1 MAAAPARGPPASAE
15 GSEASGS
22 GQLAVSV
29 VNAAGVGG
37 GGRSRSGGRAYRG
50 QARGGH
56 EEVLDA
62 LTGHFVGVVVSE
74 GVQRVAVVGD
84 LAAVGI
90 HEHGD
95 LAAQSGGGGT
105 TRRQRPAS
113 VAGALS

>member
-1 MAAAPARGPPASAE
+1 MDMAGGLGMAAATRARCPPPE

-29 VNAAGVGG
+29 AGTAGGGG
-37 GGRSRSGGRAYRG
+37 GGRSRGGGRAYRG
-50 QARGGH
+50 QAGGGH

-62 LTGHFVGVVVSE
+62 LAGHLVGVVVSE

-84 LAAVGI
+84 LVAVSV

-95 LAAQSGGGGT
+95 LAAQSGGGGG
-105 TRRQRPAS
+105 R
-113 VAGALS
+113 